1 MLLPR
6 LVFSR
11 PRESEGTV
19 DYSRTGDM
27 SSSDLVWGATMC
39 VSHESCCDYSE
50 AGQSVN
56 FA

>member
-6 LVFSR
+6 LLFSR
-11 PRESEGTV
+11 PRESGGTV
-19 DYSRTGDM
+19 DDSRTGDM
-27 SSSDLVWGATMC
+27 SSSDMVRAATMC
-39 VSHESCCDYSE
+39 ISQESCCDYSR

>member
-1 MLLPR
+1 MLLPG

-11 PRESEGTV
+11 PRESGGAV
-19 DYSRTGDM
+19 DCSRTGDM
-27 SSSDLVWGATMC
+27 STSDLVWGAIMC
-39 VSHESCCDYSE
+39 VSRESCCDYSG

>member
-6 LVFSR
+6 LVFSH
-11 PRESEGTV
+11 PRESGGTV

-27 SSSDLVWGATMC
+27 SSSDSVWGATMC
-39 VSHESCCDYSE
+39 VSHESCCDYSG